1 MHQPTHAHRVDSA
14 GEEGVMIF
22 LFIFVIFVCFCWG
35 NENMRGVGMLLSV
48 LAGFA
53 VGVVFGFGWIVSTV
67 AAIIGGVL

>member
-1 MHQPTHAHRVDSA
+1 
-14 GEEGVMIF
+14 MIF